1 MTPHKHFMIRT
12 LLPTLLPLTFILL
25 QACSRRTVYGIGDST
40 MANYDIAALS
50 KRQGG
55 ENYPLRGW
63 GMYFGD
69 HFKKRMVFRNKA
81 ISGRSSKNFRGEG
94 HWAKI
99 LDSLKRGDYVL
110 IQFGHNDQKKDDSL
124 RYTEPRLEFG
134 ASLSQY
140 IREIRGKGA
149 HPVLATSIARRT
161 FDDAGKLTDTH
172 TAYTLTTLRVARAEG
187 VPVLDLNQR
196 TMQLIDSTGQ
206 EASKDFFLHIA
217 PGRFTKMPDG
227 LVDNT
232 HLNEYGGKTV
242 AALAAD
248 ELRKSKSRLRRY
260 LKD

>member
-1 MTPHKHFMIRT
+1 MMIRRFVV
-12 LLPTLLPLTFILL
+12 LILPLAFILL
-25 QACSRRTVYGIGDST
+25 QSCARRTVYGIGDST

-69 HFKKRMVFRNKA
+69 HFKKNTAFKNKA
-81 ISGRSSKNFRGEG
+81 ISGRSSKSFRGEG

-110 IQFGHNDQKKDDSL
+110 IQFGHNDQKKEDSL
-124 RYTEPRLEFG
+124 RYTEPRQEFG
-134 ASLSQY
+134 ASLSRY
-140 IREIRGKGA
+140 IREIRSKGA

-161 FDDAGKLTDTH
+161 FDADGKLTDTH
-172 TAYTLTTLRVARAEG
+172 MAYTLTTLRVARAEG
-187 VPVLDLNQR
+187 VPVLDLNGR
-196 TMQLIDSTGQ
+196 TMRLIDSTGL
-206 EASKDFFLHIA
+206 EASKKFFLHIA
-217 PGRFTKMPDG
+217 PGRFTNMPDG
-227 LVDNT
+227 LTDNT

>member
-1 MTPHKHFMIRT
+1 MIRGFIIT
-12 LLPTLLPLTFILL
+12 ILSLTFIFL
-25 QACSRRTVYGIGDST
+25 QGCARRTVYGIGDST
-40 MANYDIAALS
+40 MASYDVEALS
-50 KRQGG
+50 RRQGG

-69 HFKKRMVFRNKA
+69 HFKKKVVFQNKA
-81 ISGRSSKNFRGEG
+81 ISGRSSKSFRGEG

-99 LDSLKRGDYVL
+99 MDSLKRGDYVL
-110 IQFGHNDQKKDDSL
+110 IQFGHNDQKKEDSL

-134 ASLSQY
+134 ESLSQY
-140 IREIRGKGA
+140 IRETRAKGA
-149 HPVLATSIARRT
+149 YPVLATSIARRS
-161 FDDAGKLTDTH
+161 FDDTGKLTDTH
-172 TAYTLTTLRVARAEG
+172 IAYTLTVLRIARAEG

-196 TMQLIDSTGQ
+196 TMRLVDSTGN
-206 EASKDFFLHIA
+206 EASKAFFLHIA

-248 ELRKSKSRLRRY
+248 ELRRSESRLRRY